1 MKSFLNQFRQVADS
15 QSGPQKA
22 ALQKILETI
31 KNTKVNVLLIGGT
44 GAGKSS
50 TINALFHTSGT
61 QMENKAVVGES
72 ANPETMG
79 VHHYELENV
88 VIWDSPGLGDSAQ
101 KDQQHQQK
109 IIELLRRKDAAG
121 RPLIDLIFLVLDG
134 ASRDFNSAYKL
145 IKDVVAPSLQEG
157 DKSRLL
163 IGINKADKVMD
174 TEFFWDSKTNQPKPE
189 LVVELEEQSK
199 TVKKR
204 IADDTGFNPDVIY
217 YAAGYSHGGRM
228 YREPY
233 NLAKLLSFIID
244 HLPQNKRAAVAADIN
259 QNSGNFNSND
269 GKENYQEKIE
279 KSFTDSL
286 LDIASDLYEHA
297 RDIALDIYQ
306 KAAVRE
312 ILVTA
317 GTIAVKALFTKK

>member
-1 MKSFLNQFRQVADS
+1 
-15 QSGPQKA
+15 
-22 ALQKILETI
+22 
-31 KNTKVNVLLIGGT
+31 
-44 GAGKSS
+44 
-50 TINALFHTSGT
+50 
-61 QMENKAVVGES
+61 
-72 ANPETMG
+72 
-79 VHHYELENV
+79 
-88 VIWDSPGLGDSAQ
+88 
-101 KDQQHQQK
+101 
-109 IIELLRRKDAAG
+109 
-121 RPLIDLIFLVLDG
+121 
-134 ASRDFNSAYKL
+134 
-145 IKDVVAPSLQEG
+145 
-157 DKSRLL
+157 
-163 IGINKADKVMD
+163 
-174 TEFFWDSKTNQPKPE
+174 
-189 LVVELEEQSK
+189 
-199 TVKKR
+199 
-204 IADDTGFNPDVIY
+204 
-217 YAAGYSHGGRM
+217 M

-244 HLPQNKRAAVAADIN
+244 HLPQKKRAAVAADIN